1 MEFIK
6 RLANN
11 LFGKRK
17 TYDAKELGIFYSKVW
32 NCWKNE
38 SYYWFTSMKFPVYR
52 EETFL
57 WLKWRFRCSIS
68 ATDILPE
75 RGTQQLGRNTQSDK
89 QNYT

>member
-38 SYYWFTSMKFPVYR
+38 SYYWFTSMKH
-52 EETFL
+52 
-57 WLKWRFRCSIS
+57 SIS
-68 ATDILPE
+68 
-75 RGTQQLGRNTQSDK
+75 
-89 QNYT
+89 